1 VPLEEIDMNHQES
14 LTAYIAAIVSEL
26 IFTGVTDV
34 VVSPGSRSTPM
45 AMIMAEHP
53 ELKVH
58 IHVDERSAAF
68 FALGIA
74 KALNKP
80 VAILCTSGTAAAN
93 YFPAIVEA
101 RYARVPLIVLTA
113 DRPHELR
120 EVGAPQAIDQIHLYG
135 SHVKWFSE
143 MALPEKSDE
152 IIRYARTVCARA
164 VAIATSAP
172 SGPVHL
178 NFPFRE
184 PLIPKLDDDLFQLQE
199 RPNGFVKVQNGDLI
213 IADEQFKAIAE
224 RLSQTNKGIIV
235 CGNIVDHEF
244 AEAVTRLAE
253 SLKFPIIADPLSQL
267 RSGKHSL
274 ENIIDTY
281 DTFLRNEDAKA
292 FLKPDVILRFGAVP
306 TSKALTIYLKENGNT
321 EQYVI
326 DGGGSWRDPSSLSTN
341 MIFCNESLFCKKI
354 FSITAEKSSDQFL
367 TEWKKVNE
375 LTKENMTS
383 LRDITELS
391 EGRLFYQLAEMLP
404 DEATLFVGNSMPI
417 RDLDSFFLNNNKAIK
432 VMANRGANGID
443 GTVSTAL
450 GAALYSSKSLY
461 LVLGDLTFF
470 HDLNGLIAAKL
481 YNIDINI
488 ILVNNNG
495 GGIFSFLPQS
505 EHPKHFELLF
515 GTPLG
520 IEFEHAVKMFNG
532 KFTKI
537 KNWDHLESEMMKETS
552 SAGINVYELVTNRDI
567 NRDQHREF
575 WRFVSQEISNFV
587 KGEQ

>member
-1 VPLEEIDMNHQES
+1 MNHQES

-26 IFTGVTDV
+26 VFTGVTDV

-53 ELKVH
+53 DLKVH

-143 MALPEKSDE
+143 MALPEKSDD

-164 VAIATSAP
+164 VSIATSAP

-184 PLIPKLDDDLFQLQE
+184 PLIPKLDDELFQLQE
-199 RPNGFVKVQNGDLI
+199 RPHGFVKVQNGDLI
-213 IADEQFKAIAE
+213 ISDKQFKEIAE
-224 RLSQTNKGIIV
+224 RITQTGKGIIV
-235 CGNIVDHEF
+235 CGNIGDIEF
-244 AEAVTRLAE
+244 AEAVTGLAE
-253 SLKFPIIADPLSQL
+253 KLKFPIIADPLSQL
-267 RSGKHSL
+267 RSGSHSL
-274 ENIIDTY
+274 DNIIETY

-292 FLKPDVILRFGAVP
+292 FLKPDVIIRFGAMP
-306 TSKALTIYLKENGNT
+306 ISKALTIFLKENGNA
-321 EQYVI
+321 EQFVI
-326 DGGGSWRDPSSLSTN
+326 DGGGGWRDPSSLSSN

-354 FSITAEKSSDQFL
+354 VSFAVEKSSAQYL
-367 TEWKKVNE
+367 TNWKNIND
-375 LTKENMTS
+375 LTKKNMTS

-404 DEATLFVGNSMPI
+404 DDSTLFVGNSMPI
-417 RDLDSFFLNNNKAIK
+417 RDLDSFFLNTNKAIK

-450 GAALYSSKSLY
+450 GAALYSKSLY

-505 EHPKHFELLF
+505 EHPKHFERLF
-515 GTPLG
+515 GTPLDL
-520 IEFEHAVKMFNG
+520 EFEHAVKMFKG
-532 KFTKI
+532 EFTKI
-537 KNWDHLESEMMKETS
+537 QNWDHLESEMMKKTR
-552 SAGINVYELVTNRDI
+552 SAGINVFELGTNRDI
-567 NRDQHREF
+567 NRDQHRGF

-587 KGEQ
+587 KGEL

>member
-1 VPLEEIDMNHQES
+1 MNHQES
-14 LTAYIAAIVSEL
+14 LTAYIAAVVAEL
-26 IFTGVTDV
+26 IFSGVTDV

-53 ELKVH
+53 HLKVH

-74 KALNKP
+74 KSLNKP

-135 SHVKWFSE
+135 KHVKWFSE

-184 PLIPKLDDDLFQLQE
+184 PLIPKMDDELFQLNE
-199 RPNGFVKVQNGDLI
+199 RPNGYIKVQNGDLTLS
-213 IADEQFKAIAE
+213 DEHFQEIAE
-224 RLSQTNKGIIV
+224 RLNKTNKGVII
-235 CGNIVDHEF
+235 CGNMGDAEF
-244 AEAVTRLAE
+244 PNMVTQLAE
-253 SLKFPIIADPLSQL
+253 KLNFPIIADPLSQL
-267 RSGKHSL
+267 RSGQHSL
-274 ENIIDTY
+274 KNIIETY
-281 DTFLRNEDAKA
+281 DTFLRNEDART
-292 FLKPDVILRFGAVP
+292 FLKPEVVIRFGAMP
-306 TSKALTIYLKENGNT
+306 ISKALTIFLKENGDA
-321 EQYVI
+321 EQFVI
-326 DGGGSWRDPSSLSTN
+326 DGGGGWRDPSSLSTS
-341 MIFCNESLFCKKI
+341 MIFCAESVFCKKLL
-354 FSITAEKSSDQFL
+354 SYTKENPSSQFL
-367 TEWKKVNE
+367 KKWKKVNG
-375 LTKENMTS
+375 LTKENMNA

-391 EGRLFYQLAEMLP
+391 EGKLFYQLADMVPEG
-404 DEATLFVGNSMPI
+404 ATLFVGNSMPI
-417 RDLDSFFLNNNKAIK
+417 RDLDSFFINNNKAIK

-450 GAALYSSKSLY
+450 GAALYSKSLY

-488 ILVNNNG
+488 LLVNNNG

-505 EHPKHFELLF
+505 EHPKNFELLF
-515 GTPLG
+515 GTPLDL
-520 IEFEHAVKMFNG
+520 EFEHSVKMFKG
-532 KFTKI
+532 EFTKI
-537 KNWDHLESEMMKETS
+537 EDWDHLGSEMMKATNQT
-552 SAGINVYELVTNRDI
+552 GLKVYELRTNRDV
-567 NRDQHREF
+567 NRDEHRGF
-575 WRFVSQEISNFV
+575 WNFVSREISNFV
-587 KGEQ
+587 KGEH

>member
-1 VPLEEIDMNHQES
+1 MNHQES
-14 LTAYIAAIVSEL
+14 LTAYIAAVVAEL
-26 IFTGVTDV
+26 IFSGVTDV

-53 ELKVH
+53 DLKVH

-74 KALNKP
+74 KSLNRP

-135 SHVKWFSE
+135 KHVKWFSE

-184 PLIPKLDDDLFQLQE
+184 PLIPKLDEELFQLNE
-199 RPNGFVKVQNGDLI
+199 RPNGYIKVQNGDLTLSDEHFQE
-213 IADEQFKAIAE
+213 IAN
-224 RLSQTNKGIIV
+224 RLTKTNKGVII
-235 CGNIVDHEF
+235 CGNMGDPEF
-244 AEAVTRLAE
+244 PKAVTQLAE
-253 SLKFPIIADPLSQL
+253 QLNFPIIADPLSQL
-267 RSGKHSL
+267 RSGQHSL
-274 ENIIDTY
+274 ENIIETY
-281 DTFLRNEDAKA
+281 DTFLRNDDAKS
-292 FLKPDVILRFGAVP
+292 FLKPDVILRFGAMP
-306 TSKALTIYLKENGNT
+306 ISKALTIFLKENGSA

-326 DGGGSWRDPSSLSTN
+326 DGGGGWRDPSALSTN
-341 MIFCNESLFCKKI
+341 MIFCNESLFCEKLLSYTVPNSSSEFLMKWKKI
-354 FSITAEKSSDQFL
+354 
-367 TEWKKVNE
+367 NE
-375 LTKENMTS
+375 LTKGNMTA

-391 EGRLFYQLAEMLP
+391 EGKLFYQLAEMVP
-404 DEATLFVGNSMPI
+404 EGATLFVGNSMPI

-450 GAALYSSKSLY
+450 GAALYSKSFY

-488 ILVNNNG
+488 LLVNNNG

-505 EHPKHFELLF
+505 EHPKNFELLF
-515 GTPLG
+515 GTPLDL
-520 IEFEHAVKMFNG
+520 EFEHAVKMFKG
-532 KFTKI
+532 EFTKI
-537 KNWDHLESEMMKETS
+537 EDWDHLESEMMK
-552 SAGINVYELVTNRDI
+552 ATN
-567 NRDQHREF
+567 QTGLK
-575 WRFVSQEISNFV
+575 VL
-587 KGEQ
+587 